1 MCSEE
6 GGTMLTDAD
15 DTYIELSKEDLAA
28 QMDVAN
34 LTEAWIGRY
43 YTPWSWLKGCY
54 TYTDDM
60 LPERAGYF
68 KSNQQ
73 STCIEYCH
81 DSNYFGLKGNACYC
95 FQKIEGQFVRTAD
108 YCKDSCPGNLEER
121 CGGKTAMTVYMND
134 LCFNNSTRWNGTI
147 STTRSGKTCL
157 PCSLLSQSCAN
168 ESVDYTDSFCRDPS
182 NKGNT
187 WCYTSDGEEDCDIP
201 KCLGR
206 TDYNGAYECM
216 AFREITESRIQARQ
230 EECSKKLQAV
240 CQYEGMIVA
249 LKSVTWNGGRDG
261 CRFSTSSDGEITYSM
276 ADTRHVLT
284 DSGHYYWV
292 GYRRTVRTVSDL
304 SGSFID
310 CFRVTRNENGISLGV
325 NKCTE
330 EIRVICLKLP
340 ITCGEIYNEGIRGKF
355 NFPNTTRTYDPDH
368 NCVWKILATP
378 AEKIEIYIEFDLE
391 DSVVCMCDK
400 IKIYD
405 NDAPEGHPNKT
416 LCGRGN
422 ITFYSSGPTVV
433 IQFISDESVNGTGF
447 NVSWKVEKEEHTT
460 TLLTTTMEEK
470 EGRTT
475 IPSTTTV
482 QVWFIPAVSSAAV
495 VFVVLIT
502 TLICFWRRHKRPRE
516 EVKEENVFTNSAYTE
531 FDKNETIT
539 TGDKMHG
546 SPKHSD
552 SDRLDDTI
560 DTYATVQEPSDFLS
574 SENKTRNQPR
584 IAANISQNDDYTND
598 NYNSLNATFSK
609 SPSNQTDNVYNH
621 IPNDANEYSVSISF
635 NAKPM
640 NTQTKGTDNVYNTLP
655 KTEEKHYDHAD
666 LSGIPDNRT
675 GNESDQTY
683 NKLPRTTDNEYDSTC
698 SHTRVADHGEYNY
711 ISK

>member
-1 MCSEE
+1 VASNYSVDSFKMYFDDYSTDRLCGVFNRRKRWLTKANHFEIFFKSGNGRNTERGFRLLWKGVGTTFLTSSNAPWSQAKEMCSEE

-81 DSNYFGLKGNACYC
+81 DSNYFGLKIY
-95 FQKIEGQFVRTAD
+95 V
-108 YCKDSCPGNLEER
+108 
-121 CGGKTAMTVYMND
+121 
-134 LCFNNSTRWNGTI
+134 
-147 STTRSGKTCL
+147 STTPRVGME
-157 PCSLLSQSCAN
+157 PFQLL
-168 ESVDYTDSFCRDPS
+168 
-182 NKGNT
+182 
-187 WCYTSDGEEDCDIP
+187 
-201 KCLGR
+201 
-206 TDYNGAYECM
+206 
-216 AFREITESRIQARQ
+216 
-230 EECSKKLQAV
+230 
-240 CQYEGMIVA
+240 GMIVA

-330 EIRVICLKLP
+330 EILP